1 MSRIHIVDPKSAT
14 GNARTLLEA
23 VQSQL
28 GVTPDFRFGTTD
40 RKAA

>member
-14 GNARTLLEA
+14 GVDRTLLEA

-28 GVTPDFRFGTTD
+28 GVTPDFRFGAAG
-40 RKAA
+40 RKAV